1 MATGIPIDGNV
12 IDTGCRFNFF
22 RNLLVE
28 PTARKV
34 GETVFSELRG
44 LVGGVALYL
53 WIRRDRQL
61 VVVLEYDLEIVRA
74 VIAHV
79 LKEDNRNEES
89 RGVFCEF
96 LI

>member
-28 PTARKV
+28 PTACKV
-34 GETVFSELRG
+34 GESILSELRG
-44 LVGGVALYL
+44 LVGRIALHR
-53 WIRRDRQL
+53 WIRRNRQ
-61 VVVLEYDLEIVRA
+61 VIIVLEDDLEIVRA